1 VSNSNIGSKIKIN
14 KKIPKKSEVE
24 LRQQHQGE
32 LCTVRGARTVAG
44 GREPT
49 KRRRWREAGHRSRW
63 LMPPVHA
70 AHARREGRAP
80 ISRRAPVIVASTRPI
95 PRPSAGGGPPPT
107 RLCSCRAIKTSRPPS
122 ALEVLKLSLKRH
134 TPKHATASCVPP
146 IWRRVSA
153 LETCTAG
160 HIMIRRL
167 LMSR

>member
-1 VSNSNIGSKIKIN
+1 MSNSNIGSKIKIN

-70 AHARREGRAP
+70 AHARRAGRAP
-80 ISRRAPVIVASTRPI
+80 ISRRAPVSVASTRPI

-107 RLCSCRAIKTSRPPS
+107 RLCACRDQDVTQSRLSRPS
-122 ALEVLKLSLKRH
+122 APEKRH
-134 TPKHATASCVPP
+134 TPKPP
-146 IWRRVSA
+146 RRR
-153 LETCTAG
+153 AG
-160 HIMIRRL
+160 RRYGGARL
-167 LMSR
+167 ST